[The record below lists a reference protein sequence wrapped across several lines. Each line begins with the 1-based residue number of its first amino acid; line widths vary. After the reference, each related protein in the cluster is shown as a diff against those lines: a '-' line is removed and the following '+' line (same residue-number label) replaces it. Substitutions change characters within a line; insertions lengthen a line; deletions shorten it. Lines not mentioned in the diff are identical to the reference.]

1 MHQRI
6 PTEADRVLEVYAERT
21 EDRDRYSL
29 RRPDVLYREQ
39 ELERALVKVLPP
51 LEGCKILEVGC
62 GEGKWLRQLIRMG
75 AEPCN
80 LSGIDI
86 YQSYVTRAAET
97 LPQSVK
103 LKVGN
108 GENLEFADE
117 SLDLVFQ
124 FTCLTSVLNL
134 ESRRQMA
141 REMVRVLR
149 PGGSVIWYDMAVNN
163 PNNKDIQGIG
173 KDEIRNLFPGCT
185 YRFRKLSIAAPIA
198 RKLGALAIQALQALK
213 VLDTHYLAVIT
224 KSVG

>member
-1 MHQRI
+1 
-6 PTEADRVLEVYAERT
+6 
-21 EDRDRYSL
+21 
-29 RRPDVLYREQ
+29 
-39 ELERALVKVLPP
+39 
-51 LEGCKILEVGC
+51 
-62 GEGKWLRQLIRMG
+62 MG

-80 LSGIDI
+80 LSGVDI